1 MCMKLDKEKK
11 EKLKKI
17 VKSKKA
23 MKILMF
29 TFGLLG
35 IMFYLL
41 GSYLGKLNETVGNAF
56 GWFGWILIA
65 IAILIFGYIS
75 TFLSEKD
82 NFLNKLIGIDD
93 DKKEEKK
100 SEKKE
105 EPNQSIDSEKSKPED
120 RNVVELYEEPDS
132 RYFGLQCPDCDNT
145 ERFKELKPDI
155 IKCLDCLTVNGVEYF
170 MGKDEDEDEE

>member
-1 MCMKLDKEKK
+1 MKLDKEKK

-35 IMFYLL
+35 ICFYLL

-65 IAILIFGYIS
+65 IAVLIFGYIS

-82 NFLNKLIGIDD
+82 NFLNKLIGIDNKSEED
-93 DKKEEKK
+93 KKGSEKESDKKEDEKIK
-100 SEKKE
+100 NRNMIEIY
-105 EPNQSIDSEKSKPED
+105 EPNEVAKH
-120 RNVVELYEEPDS
+120 Y
-132 RYFGLQCPDCDNT
+132 GLRCPNCENT

-155 IKCLDCLTVNGVEYF
+155 IKCKDCLTVNGIGYF
-170 MGKDEDEDEE
+170 MGINKEEDEG